1 MVLAGSL
8 GGWREERRDAESP
21 PSAGVSQTGVA
32 GDPLR
37 QSNTGSL
44 INVPYTAAA
53 KEVGLKWMGESQL
66 AAGSPLHR
74 QDGGREWRRTA
85 TA

>member
-1 MVLAGSL
+1 M
-8 GGWREERRDAESP
+8 ERRDAESP

-44 INVPYTAAA
+44 INVPHTAAA
-53 KEVGLKWMGESQL
+53 KEVGLKWMDESQEL

-74 QDGGREWRRTA
+74 QDGGRERRRTA